1 MSIITGYR
9 PDMIEKL
16 SGAEPSKTAIVLAG
30 GGLTGAVYEVG
41 ALRAIDAMLVDRRV
55 NDFDI
60 IVGTSAGSLVGSML
74 ARGITPGEMMRTLD
88 GTQPG
93 DSRILPKHI
102 FSLNTGEFV
111 HKGLRLPITVKN
123 AFSHYLRHRHDMNL
137 FDVLWSM
144 TDALPSGLYDNRA
157 LEHFLKDVWRDYGL
171 SDDFRDVER
180 DLYVVATDLD
190 TGRRVVFGSPDWE
203 QVPISKAVAA
213 SSAVPLL
220 YRPVRIGNQEFVDGA
235 VRGNAS
241 LDIAIEAGARLIVC
255 INPLVPIDN
264 SKKRDIPLLGEDG
277 QFISEKGAQA
287 VLSQFMRISM
297 RSGLIYH
304 IKQLQRRYP
313 DIDIILIEPRRDDFE
328 MAFYNVMRYSARV
341 TIAQHGYQ
349 SVTLDLENQYHE
361 FKATLA
367 RHGIPITRRL
377 VAEELEA
384 MYQSGNDL
392 EVVRAMLEKGDR
404 RLRFRRKH
412 KTGEPPIEAIT
423 EDLRDTLAQLEYSLA
438 VLNEKDKED
447 GGELEKGSREKAPG

>member
-9 PDMIEKL
+9 PDVIEKL
-16 SGAEPSKTAIVLAG
+16 GRASPSKTAIVLAG

-88 GTQPG
+88 GTHPG
-93 DSRILPKHI
+93 TSRILPKHI
-102 FSLNTGEFV
+102 FSLNTQEFL
-111 HKGLRLPITVKN
+111 HKGLRFPVTIKN
-123 AFSHYLRHRHDMNL
+123 ALSHYLRHRHDMNV
-137 FDVLWSM
+137 FDILWSL
-144 TDALPSGLYDNRA
+144 TDALPSGLYDNRE
-157 LEHFLKDVWRDYGL
+157 LEHFVQSVWQEYGL

-180 DLYVVATDLD
+180 ELYVIATDLD
-190 TGRRVVFGSPDWE
+190 TGQRVVFGSPEWQD
-203 QVPISKAVAA
+203 VPISKAVAA

-220 YRPVRIGNQEFVDGA
+220 YRPVRIGDQEFVDGA

-277 QFISEKGAQA
+277 KFISEKGAQA

-297 RSGLIYH
+297 RSGLVYH

-361 FKATLA
+361 FKAILA

-384 MYQSGNDL
+384 MRQSGYDL
-392 EVVRAMLEKGDR
+392 EVVRSMLEKGER

-412 KTGEPPIEAIT
+412 AMEEPSAEAVT
-423 EDLRDTLAQLEYSLA
+423 EELRDTLAQLEFSLA
-438 VLNEKDKED
+438 MLQER
-447 GGELEKGSREKAPG
+447 ELENGG

>member
-9 PDMIEKL
+9 PEVIERL
-16 SGAEPSKTAIVLAG
+16 SQTTPSKTAIVLAG

-55 NDFDI
+55 NDFDV
-60 IVGTSAGSLVGSML
+60 IVGTSAGALVGSML

-88 GTQPG
+88 GAYPG
-93 DSRILPKHI
+93 SSRILPKHI
-102 FSLNTGEFV
+102 FSLNTGEFL

-137 FDVLWSM
+137 FDVLWSL
-144 TDALPSGLYDNRA
+144 TDALPSGLYDNKA
-157 LEHFLKDVWRDYGL
+157 LELFLQGVWREYGL
-171 SDDFRDVER
+171 SDNFRDVER
-180 DLYVVATDLD
+180 ELYVIATELD
-190 TGRRVVFGSPDWE
+190 TGRRVVFGSPEWE
-203 QVPISKAVAA
+203 DVPISRAVAA

-220 YRPVRIGNQEFVDGA
+220 YRPVRIGEQEFVDGA

-241 LDIAIEAGARLIVC
+241 LDIAVEAGARLIVC
-255 INPLVPIDN
+255 INPLAPIDN
-264 SKKRDIPLLGEDG
+264 SRKRDIPLLGEDG
-277 QFISEKGAQA
+277 RFISEKGAQA

-297 RSGLIYH
+297 RSGLVYH

-349 SVTLDLENQYHE
+349 SVTLDLENQYRE
-361 FKATLA
+361 LKAILA

-384 MYQSGNDL
+384 MRQSGYDL

-404 RLRFRRKH
+404 RLRFRRKQQAD
-412 KTGEPPIEAIT
+412 ESSAEIVT
-423 EDLRDTLAQLEYSLA
+423 EELRDTLAQLEYSLA
-438 VLNEKDKED
+438 MI
-447 GGELEKGSREKAPG
+447 RERSEAVG

>member
-9 PDMIEKL
+9 PDVIERL
-16 SGAEPSKTAIVLAG
+16 GQMEPSKTAIVLAG

-60 IVGTSAGSLVGSML
+60 IVGTSAGALVGSML

-88 GTQPG
+88 GAQPG
-93 DSRILPKHI
+93 ESRILPKHI
-102 FSLNTGEFV
+102 FSLNTHEFLY
-111 HKGLRLPITVKN
+111 KGLRFPITIKN
-123 AFSHYLRHRHDMNL
+123 ALSHYVRHRRDMNL
-137 FDVLWSM
+137 FDILWSL
-144 TDALPSGLYDNRA
+144 TDALPSGLYDNRE
-157 LEHFLKDVWRDYGL
+157 LERFVQSVWQEYGL

-180 DLYVVATDLD
+180 ELYVIATDLD
-190 TGRRVVFGSPDWE
+190 TGKRAVFGSPGWE
-203 QVPISKAVAA
+203 GVPISKAVAA

-220 YRPVRIGNQEFVDGA
+220 YRPVRIGDQEFVDGA

-277 QFISEKGAQA
+277 KFISEKGAQA

-297 RSGLIYH
+297 RSGLVYH

-349 SVTLDLENQYHE
+349 SVTLDLENQYQE
-361 FKATLA
+361 LKAILA

-384 MYQSGNDL
+384 MRQANYDID
-392 EVVRAMLEKGDR
+392 VVRAMLEKGER
-404 RLRFRRKH
+404 RLRFRRKQRLS
-412 KTGEPPIEAIT
+412 EPSAEVVT
-423 EDLRDTLAQLEYSLA
+423 EELRDALAQLEYSLA
-438 VLNEKDKED
+438 MLHE
-447 GGELEKGSREKAPG
+447 REKERA

>member
-1 MSIITGYR
+1 
-9 PDMIEKL
+9 MIEKL
-16 SGAEPSKTAIVLAG
+16 GRTEPSKTAIVLAG

-60 IVGTSAGSLVGSML
+60 IVGTSAGALVGSML

-88 GTQPG
+88 TTQPG
-93 DSRILPKHI
+93 VSSSILPKHI
-102 FSLNTGEFV
+102 FALNTGEFL
-111 HKGLRLPITVKN
+111 HKGLRLPLTVKN
-123 AFSHYLRHRHDMNL
+123 ALSHYLRHRNDMNL

-157 LEHFLKDVWRDYGL
+157 LEQFLQGVWDDYGL
-171 SDDFRDVER
+171 SDSFRDVER
-180 DLYVVATDLD
+180 ELFVVATDLD
-190 TGRRVVFGSPDWE
+190 TGQRVVFGSPGWE
-203 QVPISKAVAA
+203 DVPISRAVAA

-220 YRPVRIGNQEFVDGA
+220 YRPVRIGDQEFVDGA

-241 LDIAIEAGARLIVC
+241 LDIAVEAGARLIVC

-264 SKKRDIPLLGEDG
+264 SRKRDIPLLGEDG
-277 QFISEKGAQA
+277 RFISEKGAQA

-297 RSGLIYH
+297 RSGLVYH

-349 SVTLDLENQYHE
+349 SVTLDLENQYQE
-361 FKATLA
+361 LKAILA

-384 MYQSGNDL
+384 MHQSGYDI

-404 RLRFRRKH
+404 RLRFRRKQQSV
-412 KTGEPPIEAIT
+412 EPSAEAIT
-423 EDLRDTLAQLEYSLA
+423 EELRDTLAQLEYSLA
-438 VLNEKDKED
+438 MLHERDQADE
-447 GGELEKGSREKAPG
+447 